1 MLKFYQRASN
11 IIENQ
16 SKCESNK
23 PDIGPIDVE
32 PIDPVK
38 PIDPDI
44 ILPTDPIKPIDP
56 EKPVDPTKPTD
67 PVKPVDDADKPEIVK
82 PVDDM
87 TTEEICAV
95 YCKKNC
101 TDKNGDV
108 DPECMDTCNEK
119 CLTGNAEKPPG
130 KPIEE
135 IKPDEVE
142 VDQVCDLLCEKK
154 CADAENPKECMQ
166 RCGEN
171 CNGEDFIKPPT
182 LAPPTSGGSDSGS
195 KPVITEIDPNDVEV
209 DQVCELLC
217 DKRCSE
223 SDDPKCMDKC
233 QETCINN
240 QQPGNICFIPK
251 TFPAHIILT
260 LRRSNH
266 HFACKLF

>member
-1 MLKFYQRASN
+1 
-11 IIENQ
+11 
-16 SKCESNK
+16 
-23 PDIGPIDVE
+23 
-32 PIDPVK
+32 
-38 PIDPDI
+38 
-44 ILPTDPIKPIDP
+44 
-56 EKPVDPTKPTD
+56 
-67 PVKPVDDADKPEIVK
+67 
-82 PVDDM
+82 M

-182 LAPPTSGGSDSGS
+182 LAPPTSGGGGSDGPSE

-209 DQVCELLC
+209 DQVCDLLC
-217 DKRCSE
+217 DKRCHDSE
-223 SDDPKCMDKC
+223 DPECMDVCFEKC
-233 QETCINN
+233 IHNQEN
-240 QQPGNICFIPK
+240 GNIYFLDSSQDFNRFLTAQSFK
-251 TFPAHIILT
+251 TAIT
-260 LRRSNH
+260 
-266 HFACKLF
+266 